1 MVPHAP
7 IRRARGNPRSRPS
20 DASSSIQPARLTG
33 KSMMDAVVSTSGGL
47 VPTQVSVAEPQ
58 RGHRWPAAAGTL
70 RVTGAD
76 ATAPCQAHTW

>member
-7 IRRARGNPRSRPS
+7 IRRARGNPGSRPN
-20 DASSSIQPARLTG
+20 DASSTIQPARLTG
-33 KSMMDAVVSTSGGL
+33 MSMMDAVVLTSGGL

-58 RGHRWPAAAGTL
+58 KGHRWLAAAGTL

-76 ATAPCQAHTW
+76 ATVPCPAHT